1 MESQLQ
7 QVTTTMVEMQ
17 TRMGS
22 MEETIGTMVDKKLD
36 NVVDRLR
43 RDMRDQIQEEMRELS
58 NMLHERIQQFMLMF
72 SC

>member
-1 MESQLQ
+1 
-7 QVTTTMVEMQ
+7 MVEMQ